1 MTRVA
6 ASAGHLAGHLYATAM
21 VVFLASPLLVVVVL
35 SFSASDYIAFPPDGY
50 SLRWYRAILATP
62 EIVDAFFLSVELA
75 ATATAAAL
83 LVSMP
88 LSLVL
93 VRGRLPGTA
102 SVRALALSPLVLPEV
117 LLGLALLQFTAM
129 RLHRD
134 PSLPLLFA
142 AHTVI
147 VLPFAVQLLSSALAR
162 LNRDT
167 EDAAAT
173 LGASPWR
180 VFWHVVA
187 PGIASGLAAA
197 ALLCFIFSFDNVA
210 ISLFLS
216 SPGNVTLP
224 VRLYEQ
230 ATYASDPSLAA
241 VSAVLVAIGLA
252 TIGVLARIRGLE
264 TAADSTVK

>member
-1 MTRVA
+1 
-6 ASAGHLAGHLYATAM
+6 
-21 VVFLASPLLVVVVL
+21 
-35 SFSASDYIAFPPDGY
+35 
-50 SLRWYRAILATP
+50 
-62 EIVDAFFLSVELA
+62 
-75 ATATAAAL
+75 
-83 LVSMP
+83 
-88 LSLVL
+88 
-93 VRGRLPGTA
+93 
-102 SVRALALSPLVLPEV
+102 
-117 LLGLALLQFTAM
+117 M